1 MNIYISHPTA
11 FDFHTELY
19 QPIRNSKLNSQ
30 HTIAL
35 PHEHSDNQFDSKSFF
50 KTCDLIVAEVS
61 YSSTGQGIELG
72 WANLLHVPIICLY
85 KHGAKFSGAL
95 KVISDTF
102 IEYEN
107 QEDMI
112 AKLTA
117 EIKKMV

>member
-19 QPIRNSKLNSQ
+19 QPIRSSKLNSQ

-35 PHEHSDNQFDSKSFF
+35 PHEHSDEQFDAKSFF
-50 KTCDLIVAEVS
+50 KTCDLIIAEVS
-61 YSSTGQGIELG
+61 YPSTGQGIELG
-72 WANLLHVPIICLY
+72 WAVAQNLPVICIY
-85 KHGAKFSGAL
+85 KKGQKFSGAL
-95 KVISDTF
+95 KVISNTF

-112 AKLTA
+112 TKLAA
-117 EIKKMV
+117 ELEKKN

>member
-35 PHEHSDNQFDSKSFF
+35 PHEYSDEQFDSKSFF

-61 YSSTGQGIELG
+61 YPSTGQGIELG

-85 KHGAKFSGAL
+85 KEDQKFSGAL

-107 QEDMI
+107 REDMI
-112 AKLTA
+112 AKLESELTA
-117 EIKKMV
+117 RY